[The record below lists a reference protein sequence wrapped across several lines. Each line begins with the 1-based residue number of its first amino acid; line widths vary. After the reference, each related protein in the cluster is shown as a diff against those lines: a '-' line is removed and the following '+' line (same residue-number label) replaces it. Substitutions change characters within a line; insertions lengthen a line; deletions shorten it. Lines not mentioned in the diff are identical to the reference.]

1 MLPPIFGLT
10 LLFNLIDM
18 RRGFILSLFSIVLFT
33 SFLAANPAIC
43 KRSFSAY
50 RIAAGEE
57 VLVTVEINK
66 GNISGIAKFVEEI
79 PEGLTAYEGNSAAT
93 NGVFTFEQQK
103 LKIVWLNVPKESVFK
118 VTYKLRA
125 SGEIKKDYRIIGKFS
140 YLVSEVREEFFLS
153 EGVITGYAKA
163 DANLQASA
171 AKSFV
176 VENVVSA
183 SSTKVDSSSVNVQPI
198 VKTETP
204 KVTTYKVQLGVFAAK
219 KDPSVFKTLTDISN
233 EEVAGKYKYYSGS
246 FATKA
251 EAEKRTEEA
260 KKLGF
265 SGAYVVPFVDGKRA
279 N

>member
-1 MLPPIFGLT
+1 
-10 LLFNLIDM
+10 M
-18 RRGFILSLFSIVLFT
+18 RRGLLLSLLSIFLLT

-50 RIAAGEE
+50 RIALGQEI
-57 VLVTVEINK
+57 VVTVEINK
-66 GNISGIAKFVEEI
+66 GNITGIAKFVEEI
-79 PEGLTAYEGNSAAT
+79 PDGLTAYEGNSAAT

-103 LKIVWLNVPKESVFK
+103 LKIVWLNVPKENIFK

-125 SGEIKKDYRIIGKFS
+125 TGEIQKDYRIIGKFS
-140 YLVSEVREEFFLS
+140 YLVSEAREEFFLS
-153 EGVITGYAKA
+153 EGVITGYSKA
-163 DANLQASA
+163 DASLQASA

-183 SSTKVDSSSVNVQPI
+183 SSTKVDSTSSQVQPV
-198 VKTETP
+198 VKTEAP

-219 KDPSVFKTLTDISN
+219 KDPSVFKTLTDISD

-251 EAEKRTEEA
+251 EAEKRIEEA

-265 SGAYVVPFVDGKRA
+265 SGAFVVPFVDGKRA